1 MELLEKTSDVFV
13 VSGREILSPP
23 FCLPLLLTFFNM
35 LLTRNMKLAI
45 FILLSHRGLRTL
57 SLLSN
62 MLMTQLLSCKVVTHS
77 LL

>member
-23 FCLPLLLTFFNM
+23 SCLPLLLTFFNV

-45 FILLSHRGLRTL
+45 FILFPTE
-57 SLLSN
+57 
-62 MLMTQLLSCKVVTHS
+62 V
-77 LL
+77 